1 MSSTLRQRRG
11 GGAASIPKHLRKG
24 ETESEEKEAAPAV
37 VEPVYS
43 AVPGIASARQ
53 HAPDGDWLERNEPI
67 VHWIVLALAAFSRF
81 YRLDRPCVQLE
92 WGGMRRVPVGAACI
106 YESAASWAPPARAQP
121 PPGTAPPPFYPRRPG
136 VVFDETH
143 FGRFTNQYSACK
155 VPAVGRHCS
164 GALCTYPAHSAL
176 TQAPPHRARL
186 PPPSILQCATST
198 FSTSTRRWAS

>member
-92 WGGMRRVPVGAACI
+92 WGGMRRVPVGASMYLWERCVLG
-106 YESAASWAPPARAQP
+106 AARSR
-121 PPGTAPPPFYPRRPG
+121 TA
-136 VVFDETH
+136 
-143 FGRFTNQYSACK
+143 A
-155 VPAVGRHCS
+155 ARHCAP
-164 GALCTYPAHSAL
+164 ALLPS
-176 TQAPPHRARL
+176 QAWRRL
-186 PPPSILQCATST
+186 
-198 FSTSTRRWAS
+198 